1 MTLPNIKKVH
11 INFATKVN
19 IKAQRG
25 AKCAHRRVGN
35 MPKRI
40 EFPQRRNQKPTQKE
54 PKTNKRNPNLT
65 KNKLRIPK
73 GNPNEDKE

>member
-1 MTLPNIKKVH
+1 
-11 INFATKVN
+11 
-19 IKAQRG
+19 
-25 AKCAHRRVGN
+25 